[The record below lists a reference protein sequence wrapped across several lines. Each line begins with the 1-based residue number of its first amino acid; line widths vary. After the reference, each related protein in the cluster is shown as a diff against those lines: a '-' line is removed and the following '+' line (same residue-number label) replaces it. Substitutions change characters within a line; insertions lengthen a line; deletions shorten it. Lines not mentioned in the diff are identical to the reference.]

1 MQSITID
8 IKDQLREVQIALEKQ
23 DRKIDENEKDRIR
36 WEILSFANA
45 CHNGH
50 NHTQDEF
57 KHIMQLND
65 KYIKLLK
72 VTNDTNGIFE
82 IEYEYIRRLYEEK
95 VANQSFLDPRNILQ
109 NQEEKE

>member
-1 MQSITID
+1 
-8 IKDQLREVQIALEKQ
+8 
-23 DRKIDENEKDRIR
+23 
-36 WEILSFANA
+36 
-45 CHNGH
+45 
-50 NHTQDEF
+50 
-57 KHIMQLND
+57 MQLND

-72 VTNDTNGIFE
+72 TTNDTNGIFE